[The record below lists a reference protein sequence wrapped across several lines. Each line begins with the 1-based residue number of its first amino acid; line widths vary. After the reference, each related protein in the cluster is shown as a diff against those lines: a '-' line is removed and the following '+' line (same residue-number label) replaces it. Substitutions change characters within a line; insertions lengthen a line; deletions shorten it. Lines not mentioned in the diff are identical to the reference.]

1 MYYIVYLSSAS
12 KLFTEDELKEIV
24 DISVKNNTR
33 LGITGMM
40 LYNEGNFIQ
49 VLEGEEEI
57 VKNRYSIIE
66 RDSRHFG
73 MLVITDG
80 HVENRTF
87 PSWSMGFKII
97 PALVFSQFDQLKN
110 PKERLSNDDSHPAI
124 ALLKSF
130 SIL

>member
-49 VLEGEEEI
+49 VLEGEE
-57 VKNRYSIIE
+57 
-66 RDSRHFG
+66 
-73 MLVITDG
+73 
-80 HVENRTF
+80 
-87 PSWSMGFKII
+87 
-97 PALVFSQFDQLKN
+97 
-110 PKERLSNDDSHPAI
+110 
-124 ALLKSF
+124 
-130 SIL
+130 

>member
-12 KLFTEDELKEIV
+12 KLLTEDELKEIV
-24 DISVKNNTR
+24 DTSIKNNIR

-66 RDSRHFG
+66 QDSRHLG
-73 MLVITDG
+73 ILVLTDG
-80 HVENRTF
+80 HIENRTF
-87 PSWSMGFKII
+87 PDWSMGFKII
-97 PALVFSQFDQLKN
+97 PASEFSRFDQFKN
-110 PKERLSNDDSHPAI
+110 PKERLSNDSSHPAI

-130 SIL
+130 SSL

>member
-24 DISVKNNTR
+24 DISNKNNTR

-40 LYNEGNFIQ
+40 LYNDGNFIQ

-57 VKNRYSIIE
+57 VKSRYSIIE
-66 RDSRHFG
+66 RDSRHSG
-73 MLVITDG
+73 ILVLSEG
-80 HVENRTF
+80 HVGDRTF
-87 PSWSMGFKII
+87 ADWSMGFKII
-97 PALVFSQFDQLKN
+97 PAFEFSKFDKLKN
-110 PKERLSNDDSHPAI
+110 PNERLGSADSNPAI